1 MSVHAQGGF
10 EWGLSVLPPGC
21 RRLTEAEEG
30 HCAADLQ
37 QEGKKQKEQSWSN
50 GDRLGKMYGGAGKK
64 RMKKTKEGVEKKKVY
79 AATWGVGLG
88 DGK

>member
-1 MSVHAQGGF
+1 M
-10 EWGLSVLPPGC
+10 LPPGC

-64 RMKKTKEGVEKKKVY
+64 RMKKTKEGVEKKKSVCSN
-79 AATWGVGLG
+79 LG
-88 DGK
+88 SRVRRWEVAMEEPRGQSDI